1 MEDFAA
7 QLPKAELHLHLEGS
21 VDAETL
27 HELDPA
33 TPLEELRALYH
44 YPDFNAFLKTFGAVV
59 VRLARP
65 EDYALITRRVLRRL
79 AAQNVRYAEIIIA
92 AGVVLWK
99 KQEFG
104 PIFDAIHDAARGS
117 PVTVR
122 WILDA
127 VRQFGVEPAWEVA
140 RLAAARQD
148 RGVVAIGIGGSEE
161 RGPAEWFTE
170 VFAFAKSAGLHL
182 TAHAGEGAG
191 PESVWAALRLGAER
205 IGHGIAAVRDP
216 GLLRHLR
223 DRDIPLEISITSNLV
238 TGVVARLED
247 HPIRALYDAGVPIVL
262 NTDDPAM
269 FGCTLTD
276 EYRLAARAFG
286 FSEAELRRF
295 AANGFRYAFGWQGD
309 AAST

>member
-1 MEDFAA
+1 MQDFAA

-33 TPLEELRALYH
+33 TPLEELRELYH

-65 EDYALITRRVLRRL
+65 EDYALVTRRLLRRL
-79 AAQNVRYAEIIIA
+79 AAQNIRYAEIIIA

-99 KQEFG
+99 KQEFA
-104 PIFDAIHDAARGS
+104 PIFDAIHDAALGS
-117 PVTVR
+117 PVEVR

-140 RLAAARQD
+140 RLAAARMD

-170 VFAFAKSAGLHL
+170 VFAFAKAAGLRL

-216 GLLRHLR
+216 ALLRHLR

-269 FGCTLTD
+269 FGCTLVD

-286 FSEAELRRF
+286 FSEAELRGI
-295 AANGFRYAFGWQGD
+295 AENGFRYGFGWHRV
-309 AAST
+309 AAGK

>member
-1 MEDFAA
+1 MQDFAA

-33 TPLEELRALYH
+33 TPLGELRALYG

-59 VRLARP
+59 TRLARP
-65 EDYALITRRVLRRL
+65 EDYALITRRLLERL

-99 KQEFG
+99 KQEFA
-104 PIFDAIHDAARGS
+104 PIFDAIHDAALDS
-117 PVTVR
+117 PVEVR

-148 RGVVAIGIGGSEE
+148 HGVVALGIGGSEE
-161 RGPAEWFTE
+161 RGPAEWFKE

-182 TAHAGEGAG
+182 TAHAGESAG
-191 PESVWAALRLGAER
+191 PESVWEALVLGAER

-223 DRDIPLEISITSNLV
+223 DRDIPLEISITSNLI

-286 FSEAELRRF
+286 FSEAELRGI
-295 AANGFRYAFGWQGD
+295 AENGFRYGFDWQ
-309 AAST
+309 TEPRP

>member
-59 VRLARP
+59 TRLARP
-65 EDYALITRRVLRRL
+65 EDYALVTRRLLERL

-92 AGVVLWK
+92 AGMVLWK
-99 KQEFG
+99 TQEFG
-104 PIFDAIHDAARGS
+104 PVFDAIHDAARGS
-117 PVTVR
+117 PVEVR

-127 VRQFGVEPAWEVA
+127 VRQFGVEPAWDVA

-161 RGPAEWFTE
+161 RGPAEWFKE

-182 TAHAGEGAG
+182 TAHAGESAG
-191 PESVWAALRLGAER
+191 PESVWEALILGAER
-205 IGHGIAAVRDP
+205 IGHGIAAVRDR

-223 DRDIPLEISITSNLV
+223 ERDIPLEIAITSNLV
-238 TGVVARLED
+238 TGVVKRLED
-247 HPIRALYDAGVPIVL
+247 HPMRALYDAGVPIVL

-286 FSEAELRRF
+286 FSEAELRGI
-295 AANGFRYAFGWQGD
+295 AENGFRYAFGWQ
-309 AAST
+309 TEPRP

>member
-1 MEDFAA
+1 
-7 QLPKAELHLHLEGS
+7 
-21 VDAETL
+21 
-27 HELDPA
+27 
-33 TPLEELRALYH
+33 
-44 YPDFNAFLKTFGAVV
+44 VV
-59 VRLARP
+59 TRLARP
-65 EDYALITRRVLRRL
+65 EDYALVTRRLLERL

-99 KQEFG
+99 RQEFG

-117 PVTVR
+117 PVEVR

-161 RGPAEWFTE
+161 RGPAEWFKD

-182 TAHAGEGAG
+182 TAHAGESAG
-191 PESVWAALRLGAER
+191 PESVWEALILGAER
-205 IGHGIAAVRDP
+205 IGHGIAAVRDR

-223 DRDIPLEISITSNLV
+223 ERDIPLEISITSNLV
-238 TGVVARLED
+238 TGVVKRLED
-247 HPIRALYDAGVPIVL
+247 HPMRALYDAGVPIVL

-286 FSEAELRRF
+286 FSEAELRGI
-295 AANGFRYAFGWQGD
+295 AENGFRYAFGWQ
-309 AAST
+309 TEPRP